1 MTAARVSCDGYM
13 SRREHCYGQDDTC
26 PLEMLG
32 RGAEEYDDAV
42 IVMDS
47 RLLLIVLECG
57 LVLVLP
63 VCWV

>member
-1 MTAARVSCDGYM
+1 MDRIN
-13 SRREHCYGQDDTC
+13 TC

-57 LVLVLP
+57 LALVLP